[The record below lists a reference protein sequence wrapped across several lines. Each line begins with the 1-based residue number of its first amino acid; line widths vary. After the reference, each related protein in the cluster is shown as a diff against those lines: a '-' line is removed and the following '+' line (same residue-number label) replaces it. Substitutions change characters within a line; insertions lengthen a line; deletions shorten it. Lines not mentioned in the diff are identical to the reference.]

1 MSQEKSGPG
10 QGREQGK
17 YPLLLTLLSGLSFVL
32 LLLLL
37 VFLGNKVNTLEDQ
50 LGYKAPAAVG
60 SLPHG
65 GAYGI
70 QIVNG
75 QTVYVPVYSH
85 IYADG
90 GKPQLLETTLSIRNL
105 DPEVSISIKA
115 VDYFDTGGQLVK
127 RYLGQVLT
135 LGPLETRSILVEK
148 SDTSGGSGAN
158 FIIVWDS
165 AEPVYEPLIEAVM
178 IGLDGG
184 KSFSFTSPGRALVQR
199 KE

>member
-17 YPLLLTLLSGLSFVL
+17 YPLLLTLLSGLSFIL
-32 LLLLL
+32 LLLLI
-37 VFLGNKVNTLEDQ
+37 VFLGNKVDTLEDH
-50 LGYKAPAAVG
+50 LAYKEPVAVG
-60 SLPHG
+60 GSVQG
-65 GAYGI
+65 GVYGI
-70 QIVNG
+70 QIVSG

-115 VDYFDTGGQLVK
+115 VDYFDTGGHLVK
-127 RYLGQVLT
+127 RYLGKVLT
-135 LGPLETRSILVEK
+135 LGPLETTSILVEK
-148 SDTSGGSGAN
+148 TDTRGGSGAN

-178 IGLDGG
+178 VGLDNG
-184 KSFSFTSPGRALVQR
+184 KSFAFTSPGRALVQR

>member
-32 LLLLL
+32 LLLLII
-37 VFLGNKVNTLEDQ
+37 FLGNKVDTLEDH
-50 LGYKAPAAVG
+50 LGYKAPVAAG
-60 SLPHG
+60 SGAYG

-70 QIVNG
+70 EIVSG

-105 DPEVSISIKA
+105 DPEVSISLKA

-127 RYLGQVLT
+127 RYLGQALS
-135 LGPLETRSILVEK
+135 LAPLETTEILVEK
-148 SDTSGGSGAN
+148 SDTRGGSGAN

-165 AEPVYEPLIEAVM
+165 NEPVYEPLIEAVM
-178 IGLDGG
+178 VSVDGA
-184 KSFSFTSPGRALVQR
+184 KSFSFTSSGRALVER